1 MTRFCSGICFFFLTL
16 FDSLRMKSFEELL
29 MALMPWLY
37 GIMLAPPLITIYCEN
52 GCAGFT
58 VLGTV
63 EAGIL
68 EAT

>member
-1 MTRFCSGICFFFLTL
+1 
-16 FDSLRMKSFEELL
+16 MKSFEELL